1 MHVYKV
7 HFGSGVK
14 EERKWERATEAG
26 RPIKRLLK
34 WSV

>member
-1 MHVYKV
+1 MRVYKV

-14 EERKWERATEAG
+14 EERKWERAAEAG